1 MKTRMLKT
9 GDTIVSLFDSVK
21 CGEKIKVPLDQV
33 KETSVRQ
40 EAVRRNAIAR
50 RLGET
55 KQRQVLYSVSIRE
68 ADGYVTISRNQ

>member
-1 MKTRMLKT
+1 MKTRTLKT

-40 EAVRRNAIAR
+40 EAVRRNAFAR

-55 KQRQVLYSVSIRE
+55 RVMYSVSIRE
-68 ADGYVTISRNQ
+68 ADGYVTISRTL

>member
-1 MKTRMLKT
+1 MKTRKLKT

-21 CGEKIKVPLDQV
+21 RGEKIKVPLTQV

-55 KQRQVLYSVSIRE
+55 KQRQVMYSVSIRE
-68 ADGYVTISRNQ
+68 ADGFVTISHNP